1 MITFSANF
9 HFLGELFSFFISFC
23 YFYIAFIRCY
33 FRNVALPT
41 GWTKWKM
48 FLFLLMSINYNN
60 PVRDS
65 LLLSVHTCSSWA
77 SSGITRNVLQPWRFL
92 DFRMSPKMWSPMYK
106 MSFPFAPNRSQ
117 TMSEEPVEKKHI
129 QSGLLDHNYNKNM
142 KNDIYFYLT
151 TRIHYAMLQWTC
163 ICSNLQ
169 SPSGLQNR
177 NMATSMSLSH

>member
-1 MITFSANF
+1 M
-9 HFLGELFSFFISFC
+9 FLL
-23 YFYIAFIRCY
+23 
-33 FRNVALPT
+33 
-41 GWTKWKM
+41 
-48 FLFLLMSINYNN
+48 LFLLMSINYNN

-129 QSGLLDHNYNKNM
+129 QSSFLDQNKKKIWRTTFMFILPPEYTIPCCNGPVYVPIFSLPVVYRTETWLHQWVCRIKLLM
-142 KNDIYFYLT
+142 
-151 TRIHYAMLQWTC
+151 
-163 ICSNLQ
+163 
-169 SPSGLQNR
+169 
-177 NMATSMSLSH
+177 